1 MEIINSIAAGVG
13 ITEQELQPILTTL
26 NDANQD
32 EAAKG
37 TAVQSFITAIQ
48 QKVGA
53 AEFERQK
60 AEWSAQYTK
69 EKEASVQQSTHA
81 SIQEKMRA
89 AFNLTTDDVKGVKTT
104 ADMIKVVAAK
114 TAQTPEVSALQT
126 QLSKMSA
133 ELEVAKQRVVETEA
147 KAKAD
152 LEAAQ
157 KVWADTASIEKARAN
172 ALELV
177 KGVIANNVPVST
189 IATLLETKAT
199 LKVDADGVVKVF
211 DKTDKLFA
219 RNAGANYGQDIES
232 FIKEQVLQ
240 PNNLLKMNNANTNAT
255 NQPTNVTTQKR
266 NYVV

>member
-1 MEIINSIAAGVG
+1 MDIINSIAAGVG
-13 ITEQELQPILTTL
+13 ITEQELQPILATL

-32 EAAKG
+32 DAAKS
-37 TAVQSFITAIQ
+37 TAVQSFVNVIQ
-48 QKVGA
+48 QKVGT

-60 AEWSAQYTK
+60 SEWTAQYTK

-89 AFNLTTDDVKGVKTT
+89 AFNLTADEVKGVKTT
-104 ADMIKVVAAK
+104 ADMIKVVANK

-157 KVWADTASIEKARAN
+157 KVWSDTAAIEKARSN

-199 LKVDADGVVKVF
+199 LKVDTDGVVKVF
-211 DKTDKLFA
+211 DKSDKLFA
-219 RNAGANYGQDIES
+219 RNAGANYAQDIES

-240 PNNLLKMNNANTNAT
+240 PNNLLKMNNANTAT
-255 NQPTNVTTQKR
+255 NQPPTVNTQKR
-266 NYVV
+266 NYAV